1 MTIRPRPPVLAQ
13 HGPQAD
19 LRHWARE
26 ITSYLHRLQAFA
38 EQASVV
44 QLAHR
49 DASLGDSAKGEN
61 GKVMFCP
68 DASCVV
74 VSIADAWVSLVRGDA
89 ALITGTLETP
99 SSGELT
105 IASGAITP
113 TGFNHTVDTESDA
126 VEDDLTTI
134 TLAADQWLFIRPASG
149 ARDLILTETG
159 NIEIPGGEELVLRTL
174 YESALLY
181 CDGTKW
187 VVVSTTGEVTP
198 ASVFSSAFSV
208 EFA

>member
-1 MTIRPRPPVLAQ
+1 MTNLPRPPVLG
-13 HGPQAD
+13 HRGD
-19 LRHWARE
+19 IRHWAQE
-26 ITSYLHRLQAFA
+26 VTSYLHRVQEFT
-38 EQASVV
+38 EQATVV

-49 DASLGDSAKGEN
+49 DASFGDSAKGES
-61 GKVMFCP
+61 GKLMFCP
-68 DASCVV
+68 SDDCVV
-74 VSIADAWVSLVRGDA
+74 VSVDDAWSSLVRGDA
-89 ALITGTLETP
+89 ALITGTLTTP

-105 IASGAITP
+105 IAAGSVTP
-113 TGFNHTVDTESDA
+113 TGFNHTIDTEGDA

-134 TLAADQWLFIRPASG
+134 TLAADQWLFIRPANG
-149 ARDLILTETG
+149 ARDLVLTEAG

-181 CDGTKW
+181 CDGTSW
-187 VVVSTTGEVTP
+187 FVVSTTGEVTP